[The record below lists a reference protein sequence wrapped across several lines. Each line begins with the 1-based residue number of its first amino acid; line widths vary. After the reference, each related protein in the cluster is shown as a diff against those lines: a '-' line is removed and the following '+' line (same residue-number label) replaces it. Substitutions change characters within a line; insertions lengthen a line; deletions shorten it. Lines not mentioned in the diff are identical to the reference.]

1 MTKWIIYLLWSLI
14 SIKWLQIEFV
24 SQKSFLLMWSQ
35 QLCHRYCSG
44 PNNLWNWHNW
54 RINEWKVWRMYCH
67 ISYVSHFN
75 DETSCLTFQCNHIL
89 LVSFS
94 LHVFCYNLVLTVDVI
109 MYFQIPNDP
118 YVNANSERT
127 IVCPIQFGPNLKVL
141 YNERSNSFLSYWWR
155 ISIFS
160 APKSIQ
166 NWWKMAFSQPKC
178 GNMHFSTQQ

>member
-1 MTKWIIYLLWSLI
+1 MLWKETIKWIEFIMTKWIIYLLWSLI

-75 DETSCLTFQCNHIL
+75 DETS
-89 LVSFS
+89 
-94 LHVFCYNLVLTVDVI
+94 
-109 MYFQIPNDP
+109 
-118 YVNANSERT
+118 
-127 IVCPIQFGPNLKVL
+127 LKVWNL
-141 YNERSNSFLSYWWR
+141 AFKGQYSLCHQLPSRFLTAVNSLDLDLSE
-155 ISIFS
+155 
-160 APKSIQ
+160 
-166 NWWKMAFSQPKC
+166 
-178 GNMHFSTQQ
+178 NMHYVADLHRPICFLFKIRNADFTV